1 MTTMPRPARR
11 TLLTASAAS
20 AGALALTACGSGGDE
35 GPEGR
40 EGGEGQEGAE
50 GGGGG
55 DGREEEQ
62 PGAGGAL
69 IGLDEVP
76 VGQAT
81 EATAPDG
88 SRALVFRADGTTV
101 AAFGTVCTHQG
112 CAVQPDGDRLH
123 CPCHDSVF
131 DAATGE
137 VLEGPADR
145 PLPAVPVRIE
155 GQQIV
160 VVEG

>member
-1 MTTMPRPARR
+1 MTTMPRPTRR

-20 AGALALTACGSGGDE
+20 AGALALTACGS
-35 GPEGR
+35 
-40 EGGEGQEGAE
+40 E
-50 GGGGG
+50 GGG
-55 DGREEEQ
+55 EEP
-62 PGAGGAL
+62 PGAGPL

-88 SRALVFRADGTTV
+88 SRALVFRADETTV

-160 VVEG
+160 VVEE